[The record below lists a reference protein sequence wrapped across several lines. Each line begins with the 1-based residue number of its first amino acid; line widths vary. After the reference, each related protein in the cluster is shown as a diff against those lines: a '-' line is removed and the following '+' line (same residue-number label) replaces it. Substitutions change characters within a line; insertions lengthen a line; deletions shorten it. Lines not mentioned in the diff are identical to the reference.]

1 MSDEPQA
8 QESPEPSIPH
18 EPAGELVDDDQ
29 VSNEAAAAAPGTQA
43 PDGAA
48 GQDPDA
54 TTGRVGLDRRQIQ
67 QLLVI
72 AMIGVSLTTFV
83 LAEIF
88 SGPHGGG
95 APVTAG
101 IRYLD
106 VASRDHVPE
115 LSGGPEG
122 PPAGGNHK
130 PTWQNCGF
138 YDEAVDTGA
147 AVHSLEHGAVWLT
160 YRQDLS
166 ATDLDLLRRIS
177 ASRAKVLISRWDGS
191 LSTPLLASAWG
202 AQQPMTSAS
211 DPGLEAFLRQFE
223 GALSSPEHDGPCT
236 APESPRP

>member
-8 QESPEPSIPH
+8 QESPEPNIPH
-18 EPAGELVDDDQ
+18 EPAGEPLGEDQ
-29 VSNEAAAAAPGTQA
+29 VPNEAGAAPGSQE
-43 PDGAA
+43 PDGAT
-48 GQDPDA
+48 GQNQDA
-54 TTGRVGLDRRQIQ
+54 TLERAGLDRRQVQ

-72 AMIGVSLTTFV
+72 GMIGLSLTAFV

-106 VASRDHVPE
+106 VASREHVPE
-115 LSGGPEG
+115 VSFAAAG

-130 PTWQNCGF
+130 PSWQNCGF

-160 YRQDLS
+160 YRQDLPAS
-166 ATDLDLLRRIS
+166 DLDLLRRIS
-177 ASRAKVLISRWDGS
+177 ASRAKVLVSRWDGS

-211 DPGLEAFLRQFE
+211 DPGLEAFLRRFE
-223 GALSSPEHDGPCT
+223 GALSSPEHDGPCA
-236 APESPRP
+236 APESPTP